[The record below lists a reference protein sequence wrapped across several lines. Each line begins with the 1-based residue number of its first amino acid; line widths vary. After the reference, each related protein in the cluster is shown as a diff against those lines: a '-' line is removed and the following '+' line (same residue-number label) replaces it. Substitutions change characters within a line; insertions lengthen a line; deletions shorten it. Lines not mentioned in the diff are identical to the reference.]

1 MNVFITAI
9 LGMAST
15 YLQSS
20 AGQDKLISLLPTIM
34 GYFQGFIEKINAAKQ
49 AGADAEAQKVA
60 LAQHITDLVT
70 AAAAQAEADHKA
82 HPTDDTAFDQGVF
95 RD

>member
-1 MNVFITAI
+1 MQSIMTV
-9 LGMAST
+9 LLSMAANF
-15 YLQSS
+15 LQSP
-20 AGQDKLISLLPTIM
+20 AGQQKLIDLLPTIM
-34 GYFQGFIEKINAAKQ
+34 GYFQSFIDKINQAKQ

-60 LAQHITDLVT
+60 LAAHITDLVT

-82 HPTDDTAFDQGVF
+82 HPTDDTGFDPGVF